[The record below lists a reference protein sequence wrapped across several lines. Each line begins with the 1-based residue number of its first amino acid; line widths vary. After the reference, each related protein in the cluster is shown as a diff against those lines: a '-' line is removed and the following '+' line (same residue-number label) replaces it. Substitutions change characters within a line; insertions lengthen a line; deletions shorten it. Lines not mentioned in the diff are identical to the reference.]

1 MSLHPTEHDVV
12 VIGAGHAGCEAAL
25 ASAGLGL
32 RTLLMTMNLD
42 SVAQMSC
49 NPAVGGVGKGH
60 MVRELDALGGWM
72 AVAAD
77 RAGLHFQVLNSGK
90 GPAVRAPRVQ
100 CDKAEYRRVM
110 RRIVEE
116 AANLDLVQD
125 EAESL
130 VTEGGR
136 VVGVRTRRGAV
147 RRAKAVVVT
156 TGTFLRGK
164 AHVGLQNFPAGR
176 ATEAPAEGLSGS
188 LEALGLEVRRFKT
201 GTPPRLDARTLDFS
215 KCERQDPSPDARP
228 LSHRH
233 AELPA
238 DPLPCWIAWTNA
250 ATHAVIRA
258 NLDRSPLYSGA
269 IKALGPRYCPSI
281 EDKVVKF
288 PDKARHQLFLEPEG
302 RGTREVYVNGLSTSL
317 PEDVQLAAVRTVAG
331 LGRAELMRP
340 GYAIEYDYCPPTQLR
355 ATLEA
360 KSVPGLFLAGQIN
373 GTTGYEE
380 AAAQGFVAGV
390 NAAHAVLGRE
400 PFTLSRAEA
409 YIGVMVDDLVTRG
422 VDEPY
427 RMFTARA
434 EARLSLR
441 AGNADLRLTP
451 RGRALGL
458 VPDALWR
465 DFERFRAAYEAAKA
479 GAATS
484 DPRAREEAAHDALY
498 APYVEKERRH
508 WELTRALEGA
518 AIPADFPYASVP
530 LLTEARQKL
539 ARLRPETLGQ
549 AARVPGVTPSDV
561 QMLAVWVKRLAEA
574 AA

>member
-1 MSLHPTEHDVV
+1 MSLHPTEHDVLV
-12 VIGAGHAGCEAAL
+12 VGAGHAGCEAAL

-32 RTLLMTMNLD
+32 KTLLMTMNLD

-77 RAGLHFQVLNSGK
+77 RAGIHFQVLNSGK

-136 VVGVRTRRGAV
+136 VVGVRTRRGSL

-156 TGTFLRGK
+156 TGTFLRGR
-164 AHVGLQNFPAGR
+164 AHVGLTNFPAGR
-176 ATEAPAEGLSGS
+176 ATEAPAEGLSAS

-215 KCERQDPSPDARP
+215 RCERQDPSPDARP

-355 ATLEA
+355 ATLET

-380 AAAQGFVAGV
+380 AAALGFVAGV

-400 PFTLSRAEA
+400 PFTLARSEA

-451 RGRALGL
+451 RGRALSL

-465 DFERFRAAYEAAKA
+465 DFERHRAAYEAARS
-479 GAATS
+479 GAPTS
-484 DPRAREEAAHDALY
+484 DARAREEAAHDALY

-508 WELTRALEGA
+508 WELTRSLEGA
-518 AIPADFPYASVP
+518 LIPADFPYASVP

-539 ARLRPETLGQ
+539 ARIRPETLGQ